1 MPLRVLLVGLEKG
14 PEFEVLEGMGHRVD
28 HPASSTMADWSY
40 DDLGVYDL
48 ILGPRCWRILPEH
61 LKFLPLAIKEARARA
76 KAARPKKSSTK
87 KVKEASHT

>member
-1 MPLRVLLVGLEKG
+1 MGTTPIPCYLVVDDGLYEQEEFAVLRD
-14 PEFEVLEGMGHRVD
+14 MGHTVLRFSD
-28 HPASSTMADWSY
+28 PAVEWQKA
-40 DDLGVYDL
+40 DL
-48 ILGPRCWRILPEH
+48 ILGPTCWRILPEH

>member
-1 MPLRVLLVGLEKG
+1 MGQTPVPLRVLLVGLEKG
-14 PEFEVLEGMGHRVD
+14 PEFLALEAQGHTID
-28 HPASSTMADWSY
+28 EGAPA
-40 DDLGVYDL
+40 YDL
-48 ILGPRCWRILPEH
+48 VLGPTCWRILPEH